1 MRAHKEAVL
10 TRAWRSIVAGLETP
24 QVCFGA
30 HLQCPQQEC
39 ICAQQE
45 DSAQRLAPAKG
56 A

>member
-1 MRAHKEAVL
+1 MRGDTWAVL
-10 TRAWRSIVAGLETP
+10 TNVCWSIVTGLETP

-45 DSAQRLAPAKG
+45 DPAQRRSPANG